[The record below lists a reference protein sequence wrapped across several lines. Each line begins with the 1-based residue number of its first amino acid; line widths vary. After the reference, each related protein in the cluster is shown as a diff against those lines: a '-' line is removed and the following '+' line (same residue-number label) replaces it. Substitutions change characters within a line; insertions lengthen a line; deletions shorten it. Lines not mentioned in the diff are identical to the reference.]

1 MSGQNLKS
9 FLNRFKIYSTL
20 WIIFHLLLIL
30 GIIGFIVFRP
40 TALMWNY
47 QPIDGV
53 IIQSDME
60 SCGGAGDGYYPVVKF
75 SYSIGDR
82 TYLNGDLRRDFAR
95 MCHSKQDA
103 VELLKQYPVGTPVD
117 GWYDPD
123 KPRIAV
129 IDRSLGAIQWGFLL
143 VAGGFAAILSFAAFS
158 VRRNQRRVNLS
169 KTQIKQQGSSEI

>member
-9 FLNRFKIYSTL
+9 FLNRLKIYSTL
-20 WIIFHLLLIL
+20 WIIFHLILIL

-82 TYLNGDLRRDFAR
+82 TYLSGDLRRDFAR
-95 MCHSKQDA
+95 MCYSKQEA
-103 VELLKQYPVGTPVD
+103 AELLKQYPVGTPVHS
-117 GWYDPD
+117 WFDPD
-123 KPRIAV
+123 KLRIAV
-129 IDRSLGAIQWGFLL
+129 IDRSFGAIQWGVFL
-143 VAGGFAAILSFAAFS
+143 VAGGFMVILLLAALF
-158 VRRNQRRVNLS
+158 VRSNRIKLQTS
-169 KTQIKQQGSSEI
+169 KH